1 MTPTRSASEEQTPP
15 RALAYAPPPLTDE
28 PLDGYLEHVAAHCI
42 RPPSDVH
49 RHLGLT
55 NLRPYSIV
63 RTLDAAQ
70 AQRLAFATGIPAPR
84 LRAMTLER
92 YAHLGL
98 MPRFDKRGHGT
109 GTWARGS
116 GARYCPDCLTERDG
130 RWRLSWYLQWTF
142 ACVRHQRLLHPRCPR
157 CGRAVRSRPQ
167 GHPISPHPVAANYDQ
182 MTECNCPT
190 DLLAAEAHRTALSSP
205 RALLAPVVHAQEV
218 IHGVINGPRGE
229 PVVALGEHRS
239 RLEWMHDLASL
250 TRLLMTHLPADHIP
264 PSYAHVLTAQHVATQ
279 LDALTEWPAAAETLR
294 QVSPTADRPPALG
307 QGVLDLLA
315 SWDEHLA
322 LRTTGSAGVRLGDA
336 TMSPPAI
343 ALTATAA
350 ATILTSP
357 DVTTAHGLLNVLPTS
372 ARLAAVAEAAPRRL
386 SWPLIQ
392 ALDIP
397 STSSRARPA
406 RARLL
411 RLQSA
416 RFRPDGTERP
426 PLDPAKVPAHIWH
439 TVAVEHSD
447 QLRSGYA
454 GFAAS
459 LAMLSLATKTG
470 VRQSCQRL
478 AHPHLGSLIEK
489 QLTDVLGLAEAPPS
503 LEGPTLFDDLLL
515 LHDVLATSDVPIDY
529 TRRRRTFPDPVPPAE
544 RTARRIARELEMR
557 PTPRLR
563 RFMGWW
569 IFELLTGS
577 DVLLS
582 HKRLDL
588 HASHRLAYARQRA
601 DWLVDPPPALLRRAE
616 HALLRNCLDE
626 PLTWAPVRS
635 IDGIWRCPEP
645 QVERQLDWSNRKGRA
660 STRLGD
666 TAVDGLELRDAV
678 RFAVS
683 AQTLGARR
691 LAVKLARFA
700 LVVEARS
707 ITKAAGQAGLS
718 QSSLSNS
725 MAALER
731 ELTASLID
739 RHGHGVTLTPA
750 GRHLLRL
757 LRDTPIRNLDP
768 AEDLRPSAH
777 PRSLSKEGTRAPS
790 GQQGD
795 AHGTGQ

>member
-1 MTPTRSASEEQTPP
+1 MTSTRSASEPHTAT
-15 RALAYAPPPLTDE
+15 RTLAYAPPPLTGE
-28 PLDGYLEHVAAHCI
+28 PLDGYLEHVAAQCT
-42 RPPSDVH
+42 RPPSDLH
-49 RHLGLT
+49 RQLGLT

-63 RTLDAAQ
+63 RTLDATQ
-70 AQRLAFATGIPAPR
+70 ARRLAFATGIPVPR

-109 GTWARGS
+109 GTWPRGS
-116 GARYCPDCLTERDG
+116 GARYCPDCLSERDR

-142 ACVRHQRLLHPRCPR
+142 VCVRHQRLLHPRCPG

-167 GHPISPHPVAANYDQ
+167 GHPISAYGAPAITNEW
-182 MTECNCPT
+182 TECSCST
-190 DLLAAEAHRTALSSP
+190 DLLAAEAHRTALPAP
-205 RALLAPVVHAQEV
+205 RALLAPIVHAQEV
-218 IHGVINGPRGE
+218 IHGVIHGPGPE
-229 PVVALGEHRS
+229 PVVAFGDHRS
-239 RLEWMHDLASL
+239 RMEWMHDLASL
-250 TRLLMTHLPADHIP
+250 TRLMMTHLPADHIP
-264 PSYAHVLTAQHVATQ
+264 SSYAHVLTAQHVSTQ
-279 LDALTEWPAAAETLR
+279 LDALTEWPIAAETLR
-294 QVSPTADRPPALG
+294 QGPSTADRSPALG
-307 QGVLDLLA
+307 QGVLHLLA
-315 SWDEHLA
+315 SWDEHLG

-357 DVTTAHGLLNVLPTS
+357 DIDTARGLMKVLPEP
-372 ARLAAVAEAAPRRL
+372 ARLAAVAQAAPRRL
-386 SWPLIQ
+386 SWSLIQ
-392 ALDIP
+392 ALDVP
-397 STSSRARPA
+397 NTSSRGRPA

-426 PLDPAKVPAHIWH
+426 PLDPAKVPAHIWD
-439 TVAVEHSD
+439 TVAAEHPD

-454 GFAAS
+454 GFSTSVAV
-459 LAMLSLATKTG
+459 LSLATKTG
-470 VRQSCQRL
+470 VRQTCQRL

-489 QLTDVLGLAEAPPS
+489 QLTSVLGLADAPPIAG
-503 LEGPTLFDDLLL
+503 EPTLFGDLLL
-515 LHDVLATSDVPIDY
+515 LHDALATGDVPIDY
-529 TRRRRTFPDPVPPAE
+529 ARRRRTFPEPVTPAE
-544 RTARRIARELEMR
+544 RTARRIARALDMR

-582 HKRLDL
+582 EKRLDL
-588 HASHRLAYARQRA
+588 HATHRLAYARQRA
-601 DWLVDPPPALLRRAE
+601 EWAADPPPGLLRRAE

-626 PLTWAPVRS
+626 PLTWAPIR
-635 IDGIWRCPEP
+635 GIEGTWRCPAP
-645 QVERQLDWSNRKGRA
+645 RIERQLDWSNRKGRA
-660 STRLGD
+660 STRIDG

-683 AQTLGARR
+683 GQTLAARR
-691 LAVKLARFA
+691 LAVKMARFA
-700 LVVEARS
+700 LVAEVGS
-707 ITKAAGQAGLS
+707 ITKAARGAGIS

-731 ELTASLID
+731 DLAATLIN
-739 RHGHGVTLTPA
+739 RHGHGVTLTAA

-757 LRDTPIRNLDP
+757 LRDTPIRHLDP

-777 PRSLSKEGTRAPS
+777 PRTRSRDETSAPS

-795 AHGTGQ
+795 AHGTRH